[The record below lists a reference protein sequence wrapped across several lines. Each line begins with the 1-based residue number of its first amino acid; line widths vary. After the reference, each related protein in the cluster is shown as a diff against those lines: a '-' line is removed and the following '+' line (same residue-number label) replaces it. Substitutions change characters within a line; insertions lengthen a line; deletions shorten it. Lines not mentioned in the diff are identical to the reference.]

1 LPTENIQIYQ
11 DGTDEA
17 VGVVVPTLGIRPQS
31 LEECLKSIRLSG
43 NCFLVLVAPLNVQAF
58 PESVTSLCD
67 SFVVDE
73 GRGLSAAINSGLR
86 SLPTEIRFATW
97 IGDDDTLK
105 QHSMTWASSAMQIDS
120 SLGLVFGSCEYVNR
134 NGQLLFVN
142 HSGRFAFTL
151 MKYGPQLL
159 PQPGSLFR
167 LDLFHQVGGL
177 NESLKFAFD
186 LDLFLRI
193 GKVSNFLYLNQVL
206 GTYRWHADSLTAG
219 SRYSSVTEASKV
231 RKSHLPISLRRLSN
245 LWEIPLQISSICAGT
260 LLSRRENKSLK

>member
-1 LPTENIQIYQ
+1 
-11 DGTDEA
+11 
-17 VGVVVPTLGIRPQS
+17 
-31 LEECLKSIRLSG
+31 
-43 NCFLVLVAPLNVQAF
+43 LVLVAPSNVQASS
-58 PESVTSLCD
+58 EGVISLCD

-73 GRGLSAAINSGLR
+73 GHGLSAAIDSGLK

-105 QHSMTWASSAMQIDS
+105 QHSMTCASSALQTDS

-134 NGQLLFVN
+134 DGKLLFVN
-142 HSGRFAFTL
+142 RSGRFAFTL

-167 LDLFHQVGGL
+167 LDLYHQVGGL
-177 NESLKFAFD
+177 NKNLKFAFD

-193 GKVSNFLYLNQVL
+193 GKVSNFQYVNRVL
-206 GTYRWHADSLTAG
+206 GTYRWHAGSLTAG

-231 RKSHLPISLRRLSN
+231 RKSHLPIGLRLLSN
-245 LWEIPLQISSICAGT
+245 LWEIPLQISSMCAGT